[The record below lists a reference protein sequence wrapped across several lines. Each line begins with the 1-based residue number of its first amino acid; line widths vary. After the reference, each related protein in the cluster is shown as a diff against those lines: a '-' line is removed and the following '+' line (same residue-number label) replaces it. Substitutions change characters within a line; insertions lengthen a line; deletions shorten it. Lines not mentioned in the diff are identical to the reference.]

1 MPLVVRLA
9 GALLPGAGSAVGPA
23 VRPATVGAVATPA
36 AAAAT
41 EGEPEQ
47 AEEEEQEDQEAEEA
61 EEDVAEAPSP
71 APAGV
76 RRDGIG
82 ARGDDDVPA
91 FGDGL
96 GGGAMSDPGVVGDD
110 ADADRAERRGRRREG
125 SGRSFEGS

>member
-1 MPLVVRLA
+1 MPLVVRLRA
-9 GALLPGAGSAVGPA
+9 RCLPGAGVAVGPA
-23 VRPATVGAVATPA
+23 VRSAAVGAVATPA

-41 EGEPEQ
+41 EGEPQQ

-71 APAGV
+71 APAGI

-96 GGGAMSDPGVVGDD
+96 GGDAVRDPGVVGDD
-110 ADADRAERRGRRREG
+110 TDADRAER
-125 SGRSFEGS
+125 